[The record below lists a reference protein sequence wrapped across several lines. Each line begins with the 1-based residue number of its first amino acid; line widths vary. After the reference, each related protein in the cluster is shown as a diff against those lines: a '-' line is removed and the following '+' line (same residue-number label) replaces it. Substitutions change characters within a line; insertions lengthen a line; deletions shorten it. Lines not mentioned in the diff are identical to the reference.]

1 VSGARPETRMPVDQA
16 LREWARWLWGLVLAA
31 VAALERAKPVR
42 VLAVLVVAEWLVV
55 AELARRVRHAGW
67 IFYQGGDQLWYFT
80 TGWLLAHGKLPQT
93 PIGYLW
99 PAILSPFAAVGGPDL
114 VESLPAI
121 VLLNVLVLLPIA
133 MLALYGIAARIGGRL
148 FGYWTLLLWIVVPLI
163 GIRFTNFGYHQRYTE
178 LLLPQGLG
186 LTALADFSTM
196 VATIVA
202 AYFCLRALVDQRPR
216 TFDGVAAGL
225 AAGAAIGIKPAT
237 ALFLAGPI
245 LAFAF
250 GRRWRLAATFVV
262 SIAPAL
268 IVLAVWKERG
278 LGYLPAFS
286 SGAAVPLAAGTHVV
300 ALGGIHLG
308 RYVNLDWQHLQ
319 DNIRLIQEHFWSSRV
334 IEWLVIGGAIGLAR
348 RSRPALLLVV
358 GWFAAFVIVKGTYAQ
373 ASVEDGS
380 IFRILMPIFPA
391 FVLLLACVPLLLP
404 GMPRRLRPWTPAL
417 PSPSSRTRWTLA
429 GAALAVTAVIPLAAI
444 AAASPVKGPKPAA
457 AALSQMPVP
466 IDVDL
471 GVSTA
476 VSANGVSIA
485 WRKQSPL
492 GGPVFYRVLRGRD
505 DMITCPPASAAEMC
519 TLSMPEV
526 GVTRDAAFEDKP
538 PRGRWTY
545 RIAVAANWL
554 NDPAYG
560 DVYFIGAPVSVV
572 VR

>member
-1 VSGARPETRMPVDQA
+1 MPVEQA
-16 LREWARWLWGLVLAA
+16 LREWARWLGGLAA
-31 VAALERAKPVR
+31 AAAAGLERARPIR
-42 VLAVLVVAEWLVV
+42 VLAVFVVAEWLVV

-99 PAILSPFAAVGGPDL
+99 PAILAPFAGAGGPNL

-121 VLLNVLVLLPIA
+121 VLLNVLVLLPVA
-133 MLALYGIAARIGGRL
+133 MFALYGIAARIGGRL
-148 FGYWTLLLWIVVPLI
+148 FGYWTLLLWIAVPLI
-163 GIRFTNFGYHQRYTE
+163 GIRFTSTGYHQRYTE

-186 LTALADFSTM
+186 LTGLADFSTM

-202 AYFCLRALVDQRPR
+202 AYFCLRALVDRHPR

-225 AAGAAIGIKPAT
+225 AAGAAIAIKPAT
-237 ALFLAGPI
+237 SLFLAGPL

-250 GRRWRLAATFVV
+250 GRRWRLAATFLV
-262 SIAPAL
+262 SVAPAL
-268 IVLAVWKERG
+268 VVLAVWKVRG
-278 LGYLPAFS
+278 LGYVPAFS
-286 SGAAVPLAAGTHVV
+286 SGAAVPLAAGTQAVV
-300 ALGGIHLG
+300 AFAGIDIG
-308 RYVNLDWQHLQ
+308 RYLNLDWQHLQ

-348 RSRPALLLVV
+348 RSRTALLLVG

-373 ASVEDGS
+373 AGVEDGS
-380 IFRILMPIFPA
+380 VFRILMPIFPA

-404 GMPRRLRPWTPAL
+404 GMPRRLRPWAPAV
-417 PSPSSRTRWTLA
+417 PSPSSRTRWALA
-429 GAALAVTAVIPLAAI
+429 GAAFAVIAVVPLAAI
-444 AAASPVKGPKPAA
+444 AAASPVKGPNPAA
-457 AALSQMPVP
+457 AALSQMPIP

-471 GVSTA
+471 GVSA
-476 VSANGVSIA
+476 KVSADGVSIA

-492 GGPVFYRVLRGRD
+492 GGPVFYRVLRGKED
-505 DMITCPPASAAEMC
+505 AITCPTAAAAEMC

-526 GVTRDAAFEDKP
+526 GVTRDPAFVDKP

-545 RIAVAANWL
+545 RVAVAANWL

-560 DVYFIGAPVSVV
+560 DVYFIGTPVSVV